1 MPDRGSETRPHT
13 GSVETPLPAITDATD
28 ADLGAWLAAR
38 GEPPYRPRQIRRA
51 VAHSAADAWEG
62 LTDLPKDLRS
72 ALADAFRWSSVELER
87 EVASADGETRKALL
101 RLHDGHHVESVL
113 MPHHGER
120 NSVCISTQAGCP
132 MACAFCATGEMG
144 LVRDLTAAE
153 IVDQVRFWQREL
165 LTRSE
170 RVSHVVYMGMGEPL
184 RNYGPVMASVRAL
197 VDPARFGISPRRI
210 TISTCG
216 IVPKMDALAAEGLP
230 INLAVSLHAADD
242 RTRSKIM
249 PVNRKW
255 GVDAI
260 LDASARYVERT
271 KRRLTFEYILLAG
284 VNDSAADAERLGR
297 RIAERGKTSMYHV
310 NLIPVNPGPGGFER
324 PSPEKME
331 RFARVL
337 GGHGIAATVRISK
350 GQDIAAGCGQLKVEE
365 GKAAPIRL
373 EVSPA

>member
-1 MPDRGSETRPHT
+1 VR
-13 GSVETPLPAITDATD
+13 PAITDVD
-28 ADLGAWLAAR
+28 DEQLVRWLSER
-38 GEPPYRPRQIRRA
+38 GEPKYRLKQIRRA
-51 VAHSAADAWEG
+51 VARSTASDWSG
-62 LTDLPKDLRS
+62 LTDLPLALRS
-72 ALADAFRWSSVELER
+72 ALAEAFRWTSVELET

-101 RLHDGHHVESVL
+101 RLHDGHHIETVL
-113 MPHHGER
+113 MPHHGAR

-153 IVDQVRFWQREL
+153 ILDQVRHWQREL
-165 LTRSE
+165 RARDE

-184 RNYGPVMASVRAL
+184 RNYGPVLASVRAL
-197 VDPARFGISPRRI
+197 ADPDLFGISPRRI

-242 RTRSKIM
+242 RTRTRIM
-249 PVNRKW
+249 PVNRRW
-255 GVDAI
+255 DVNDV

-284 VNDSAADAERLGR
+284 VNDSVADAERLGTS
-297 RIAERGKTSMYHV
+297 IAARGRTAMYHV

-324 PSPEKME
+324 PSPERME
-331 RFARVL
+331 RFARTL
-337 GGHGIAATVRISK
+337 EAHGIAATVRVSK
-350 GQDIAAGCGQLKVEE
+350 GQDIAAACGQLKVAE
-365 GKAAPIRL
+365 GKAAPLKL
-373 EVSPA
+373 EARAL